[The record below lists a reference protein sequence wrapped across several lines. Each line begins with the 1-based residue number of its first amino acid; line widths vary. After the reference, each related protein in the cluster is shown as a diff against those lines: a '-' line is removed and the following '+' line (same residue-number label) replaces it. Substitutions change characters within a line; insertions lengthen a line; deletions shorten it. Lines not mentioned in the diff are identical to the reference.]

1 METIKMQEKLE
12 NMKKEKE
19 DLLKD
24 LIETE
29 FGFKWT
35 KYPKEKLFSKFF
47 LFEKQSEQI
56 MVWEKRIQIAK
67 EMKSAVDSDAGQ
79 GEIREMKFE
88 IHRMKVNN
96 K

>member
-29 FGFKWT
+29 FGFK
-35 KYPKEKLFSKFF
+35 
-47 LFEKQSEQI
+47 
-56 MVWEKRIQIAK
+56 
-67 EMKSAVDSDAGQ
+67 
-79 GEIREMKFE
+79 
-88 IHRMKVNN
+88 
-96 K
+96 